1 MRRKIPTLLSR
12 LARKNGLKSGIRSQG
27 RVILLQ
33 HDTFIPTDY
42 LLDSLARNNLV
53 GIKLAPR
60 SATELPSRKLID
72 SVIGVIL
79 VDSPTPDL
87 KLKLFAAEVELIR
100 NLNRSKKA
108 ILSLGSSSILTGP
121 THGAIV
127 RHDRFHRGWLPVT
140 TTKPIIKNSYI
151 PDKVFV
157 YGRNFV
163 NPPKHA
169 HILFRTNKKEI
180 SAYVSGNLTSLNF
193 VSSLNSKAYRWF
205 LEEAERAPLTVS
217 ATKQT
222 FEELQYIGDNFL
234 EIYMKTMN
242 GFIEYWIKSIRF
254 Q

>member
-1 MRRKIPTLLSR
+1 MT
-12 LARKNGLKSGIRSQG
+12 SGIQSQG
-27 RVILLQ
+27 RIILLQ

-60 SATELPSRKLID
+60 RTTELPSRKLIE
-72 SVIGVIL
+72 SVAGVIL
-79 VDSPTPDL
+79 VDSPTPEL
-87 KLKLFAAEVELIR
+87 KSKLFAAEIELIR

-121 THGAIV
+121 THGATT
-127 RHDRFHRGWLPVT
+127 RQDRFYRAWLPVAT
-140 TTKPIIKNSYI
+140 TNHIAKTPYM

-157 YGRNFV
+157 YGRNLV
-163 NPPKHA
+163 DPPKHA

-193 VSSLNSKAYRWF
+193 VPNLNSKAYNWF
-205 LEEAERAPLTVS
+205 LKEAERAPLTVS
-217 ATKQT
+217 STKQT

-234 EIYMKTMN
+234 GIYLKKMN
-242 GFIEYWIKSIRF
+242 DFFEYWIKSIPSL
-254 Q
+254 